1 MERKK
6 GGFGRVMLLYA
17 LFFLLALSAMLGVLY
32 ASLRAEAQNG
42 PDAAARAWLDSLDGS
57 RLRVL
62 AEDWLA
68 AFDAELFPPEELFAQ
83 KLTPLLG
90 EELSVVLCEETDEK
104 AVYEIRAGEQRL
116 GAITARPGE
125 ERKMG
130 RHVWRIADEDFDFSF
145 LGGPVSL
152 SLTVPE
158 GFSVLCGEKT
168 LDARYEDGR
177 ESGCDALV
185 FLEEAGYA
193 RPVFVRYRAERCP
206 PDAVLTALSPEGERF
221 DADTDF
227 EALAEARLW
236 NSCTA
241 AERQA
246 LERFS
251 ADFCA
256 AYVNFLGSHT
266 GNVGGTYRQI
276 LPLLLPGSDL
286 ESRISSARS
295 GLAWSSNRSQQFSSL
310 AFNGC
315 MKLGEGQYL
324 CDVRFTVELAAR
336 SGPVQAEL
344 GAYLFVQEADGALY
358 AAQLF
363 LHDRTVR
370 E

>member
-1 MERKK
+1 METKK
-6 GGFGRVMLLYA
+6 SGFGRVMLLYA
-17 LFFLLALSAMLGVLY
+17 LALVLLIGGALGFLS
-32 ASLRAEAQNG
+32 ASLRAEAQYG
-42 PDAAARAWLDSLDGS
+42 PDAAARSWLDAFDEAHLRSLTES
-57 RLRVL
+57 
-62 AEDWLA
+62 WLA
-68 AFDAELFPPEELFAQ
+68 SFDAELFPPEELFAR
-83 KLTPLLG
+83 KAAPLLKEG
-90 EELSVVLCEETDEK
+90 LSLRLRSETPDE
-104 AVYEIRAGEQRL
+104 AVYEIFSGQQRL
-116 GAITARPGE
+116 GTVTVRPGE
-125 ERKMG
+125 ERKLG
-130 RHVWRIADEDFDFSF
+130 RSVWRIADEDFDFSF
-145 LGGPVSL
+145 LGCPVTL

-158 GFSVLCGEKT
+158 GFSVLCGERT

-193 RPVFVRYRAERCP
+193 RPVFVRYTAERCP

-221 DADTDF
+221 EADTDF

-236 NSCTA
+236 NSCTG
-241 AERQA
+241 AERET

-336 SGPVQAEL
+336 SGPAHAEL

-358 AAQLF
+358 ASQLF
-363 LHDRTVR
+363 LHDRAVR

>member
-1 MERKK
+1 MARKK

-42 PDAAARAWLDSLDGS
+42 PDAAARAWLDSLDGP

-68 AFDAELFPPEELFAQ
+68 AFDAELFPPEELFAR

-125 ERKMG
+125 ERKLG
-130 RHVWRIADEDFDFSF
+130 RSVWRIEDEDFDFSF

-158 GFSVLCGEKT
+158 GFSVLCGERA
-168 LDARYEDGR
+168 LDARYEAGR

-206 PDAVLTALSPEGERF
+206 PDAVLTARSPEGERF
-221 DADTDF
+221 EADTDF

-236 NSCTA
+236 NSCDA
-241 AERQA
+241 AEREA

-251 ADFCA
+251 ADFGEA
-256 AYVNFLGSHT
+256 LVDFLGTRSAAIA
-266 GNVGGTYRQI
+266 GTYRR
-276 LPLLLPGSDL
+276 LTPFLLPDSDL
-286 ESRISSARS
+286 YSRVTNARS
-295 GLAWSSNRSQQFSSL
+295 GLAWSSNRNQRCAGV

-324 CDVRFTVELAAR
+324 CDVRLTVELAAR

-344 GAYLFVQEADGALY
+344 GANLFVQEADGALY

-363 LHDRTVR
+363 LHDRTVK